1 MTTTASAQTATS
13 KRAKRD
19 FVTLADWD
27 QRALEEVLQESI
39 RLKAELKK
47 SGPSDRLKGRTLAM
61 IFHKPSLRTRV
72 SFEVAMT
79 QLGGASIFITDREI
93 GIDSREAV
101 GDVAKVLS
109 GYVDAIMIRTF
120 RHDLV
125 RGLATEASIPV
136 VNGLDDRYH
145 PCQILA
151 DLLTVR
157 ELGMDFQNLPVAWF
171 GDGNNVAHSWL
182 EAAAIFGLD
191 LRLAVP
197 AGYEPDREVEQWAR
211 AGKGK
216 ITITHDPLAAAAG
229 ARVLYTDVW
238 ASMGQESE
246 AEARRQ
252 VFRPFQV
259 NSALLERAHPSAVV
273 MHCLP
278 AHRGEEIS
286 AEVIDGPRSVVFHQA
301 ENRLHAQKGLL
312 AALLA

>member
-246 AEARRQ
+246 AEGRRQ

>member
-1 MTTTASAQTATS
+1 MTTSLSTAESTRKGS
-13 KRAKRD
+13 KRD

-27 QRALEEVLQESI
+27 RKSLDAVLQESI
-39 RLKAELKK
+39 RLKAELR
-47 SGPSDRLKGRTLAM
+47 SQGPSTRFRGRTLAM

-93 GIDSREAV
+93 GVDSREAV
-101 GDVAKVLS
+101 EDVARVLS

-120 RHDLV
+120 SHDLV
-125 RGLATEASIPV
+125 RKLAQSASVPV

-151 DLLTVR
+151 DLLTLR
-157 ELGMDFQNLPVAWF
+157 ELGMEFQGLPVAWF
-171 GDGNNVAHSWL
+171 GDGNNVAHSWI

-197 AGYEPDREVEQWAR
+197 PGYEPDPAILRWAKE
-211 AGKGK
+211 AGGK
-216 ITITHDPLAAAAG
+216 ITITHDPRAAATG
-229 ARVLYTDVW
+229 ARMLYTDVW
-238 ASMGQESE
+238 ASMGQEDE
-246 AEARRQ
+246 AEARRR

-259 NSALLERAHPSAVV
+259 NAALVALAHPDCVV

-278 AHRGEEIS
+278 AHRGEEIA
-286 AEVIDGPRSVVFHQA
+286 AEVIDGPSSVVFHQA

>member
-1 MTTTASAQTATS
+1 MTTIATAREATS

-27 QRALEEVLQESI
+27 QKGLEELIQASI
-39 RLKAELKK
+39 RLKAELKR
-47 SGPSDRLKGRTLAM
+47 SGPSDRLRGRTLAM

-93 GIDSREAV
+93 GIDSRESV

-157 ELGMDFQNLPVAWF
+157 ELGMDFQGLPVAWF
-171 GDGNNVAHSWL
+171 GDGNNVAHSWM

-197 AGYEPDREVEQWAR
+197 AGYEPDREVEEWAR
-211 AGKGK
+211 AGKGRL
-216 ITITHDPLAAAAG
+216 TITHDPMAAAAG

-259 NSALLERAHPSAVV
+259 NSALLARAHASAVV